1 MHLETLTV
9 GAYFTNCYV
18 VWCSKTK
25 EAIIIDPGF
34 NSQAEAHKVLSVLK
48 EKGLRTKFIVDT
60 HGHPDHACGNGIA
73 KKSTGAQILIHVLDG
88 DILSGAEKRLSAIF
102 GFATEP
108 SVADSLLKDGDVVRF
123 GDVELQVI
131 HTPGHTPGSIS
142 LRGKE
147 AVFTGDTLFAGS
159 VGRVD
164 LPGGSGR
171 DLMRSLSEKLTLL
184 PDELVVYPGHGPM
197 STIGREKRSN
207 PFLRDFDVA
216 LLG

>member
-1 MHLETLTV
+1 MQLKTLTV
-9 GAYFTNCYV
+9 GAYFTNCYI

-34 NSQAEAHKVLSVLK
+34 DRRDEARRVLSLL
-48 EKGLRTKFIVDT
+48 EENNLGTKFIVDT
-60 HGHPDHACGNGIA
+60 HGHPDHTCGNRVA
-73 KKSTGAQILIHVLDG
+73 KKSTGAPLLIHALDG
-88 DILSGAEKRLSAIF
+88 DILGGAGKRLSAIF
-102 GFATEP
+102 GFDVEP
-108 SVADSLLKDGDVVRF
+108 SVADGFLKDGDVVSF

-142 LRGKE
+142 LRSKE

-164 LPGGSGR
+164 LPGGSGK
-171 DLMRSLSEKLTLL
+171 DLMRSLAEKLALL
-184 PDELVVYPGHGPM
+184 PDELVVYPGHGPT

-207 PFLRDFDVA
+207 PFLRDFDA
-216 LLG
+216 TLLG